1 MAKGKKKSAKKP
13 AKAAKAAKPAKKAAK
28 KVAKKSSKVSKKAAK
43 KAAPAAAGKKAKKSK
58 KVAKKARATG
68 KSKQTSGEETPAP
81 VVDALSFNTLVGRGS
96 SSSPT
101 SSELSEGSKAPA
113 FELSDQDG
121 SPVSSRDLAG
131 KPYVVYFYPK
141 DDTPGC
147 TIEACDFRDSS
158 TNFSKAGVR
167 VIGVSPDNVQSHDKF
182 RSKFNLNFTLLA
194 DPEKKLAKGYGVWAL
209 KKNYGKEYMGIVRST
224 FLVDEK
230 GVVRKAWR
238 GIKAAGHVEKVLE
251 AVRAAAN

>member
-1 MAKGKKKSAKKP
+1 MAKGKKKSAKKAAKP
-13 AKAAKAAKPAKKAAK
+13 AKAAKAAK
-28 KVAKKSSKVSKKAAK
+28 KVAKKAVAKKGKKAAK

-58 KVAKKARATG
+58 KGSKKARATG

-81 VVDALSFNTLVGRGS
+81 VVDAISMTSLVGRGS
-96 SSSPT
+96 SSR
-101 SSELSEGSKAPA
+101 SSKNSEIGEGSKAPA

-121 SPVSSRDLAG
+121 SPVSAKALAG
-131 KPYVVYFYPK
+131 KPYVLYFYPK

-158 TNFSKAGVR
+158 SSFNKAGVR
-167 VIGVSPDNVQSHDKF
+167 VLGVSPDSVQSHDKF
-182 RSKFNLNFTLLA
+182 RSKFGLNFTLLA
-194 DPEKKLAKGYGVWAL
+194 DPDKSLAKGYGVWAL

-224 FLVDEK
+224 FLVDDK

-251 AVRAAAN
+251 AVSAA